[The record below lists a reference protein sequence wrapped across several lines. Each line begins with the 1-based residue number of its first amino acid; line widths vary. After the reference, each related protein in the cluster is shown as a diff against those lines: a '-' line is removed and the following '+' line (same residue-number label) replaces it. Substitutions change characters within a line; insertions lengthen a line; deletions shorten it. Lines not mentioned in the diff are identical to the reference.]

1 MPTEQLKKKNTY
13 QIHFEVDE
21 HTKNLYDTLLSNRG
35 QKTVVLRMLLSIY
48 LQELQKK
55 QDVELSNVVDNT
67 MRRCIYCGELK

>member
-1 MPTEQLKKKNTY
+1 MSEERLKKRNTY

-35 QKTVVLRMLLSIY
+35 QKTVVLRTLLSIY
-48 LQELQKK
+48 LQELQKN
-55 QDVELSNVVDNT
+55 QNVELSNVINNT